1 MSFWIDFGG
10 FALKSFWLAAMIAI
24 VLVVPIIIG
33 ARSQRRREDEVKVT
47 SLDDRF
53 DLMEAQI
60 RIATDGAKGAKAFLK
75 ARKKEAKQRDENAKR
90 VYVIGFK
97 GDPMASGHAA
107 FARKITAAL
116 VAARPDK
123 DEIVVSITSPGGIVS
138 GYGLMAAQMQRVRR
152 AGVELT
158 ACVDQVA
165 ASGGYMMAVA
175 ANRIVAAPFAVVGS
189 IGVVAQVPNVSRLL
203 KKIDVDYEEL
213 TAGEHK
219 RPISVLAPIS
229 EEGREHFKTKLEET
243 HVAFKDF
250 VRENRPALNVEA
262 VGDGDYWYATDALK
276 LGLIDAIATSDEY
289 LLAQRGKA
297 RLFVIDAPEK
307 KTLMKVLF
315 GRLGEAALT
324 LAPFA
329 GRGPG

>member
-1 MSFWIDFGG
+1 MEFWTDFAG
-10 FALKSFWLAAMIAI
+10 FALKSFWIAAMIAI
-24 VLVVPIIIG
+24 VVVVPIIFG
-33 ARSQRRREDEVKVT
+33 ARAQRRREEDVKVT

-60 RIATDGAKGAKAFLK
+60 RMATDSVKDAKAFLK
-75 ARKKEAKQRDENAKR
+75 ARKRAAKLRDDTAKR
-90 VYVIGFK
+90 VYLVAFK
-97 GDPMASGHAA
+97 GDPLASGHEA

-116 VAARPDK
+116 VAARPGK
-123 DEIVVSITSPGGIVS
+123 DEIVVSIASPGGLVS
-138 GYGLMAAQMQRVRR
+138 AYGLMAAQMQRVRR

-203 KKIDVDYEEL
+203 KKIDVDYEEM
-213 TAGEHK
+213 TSGAHK
-219 RPISVLAPIS
+219 RPISMLAPITD
-229 EEGREHFKTKLEET
+229 EGREHFKHKLEET

-276 LGLIDAIATSDEY
+276 LGLIDAISTSDEY
-289 LLAQRGKA
+289 LLSQRGKA
-297 RLFVIDAPEK
+297 RLFAIDAPEK

-315 GRLGEAALT
+315 GRLGEAGARVLD
-324 LAPFA
+324 A
-329 GRGPG
+329 